1 LSDKFAPKLAA
12 KRWQE
17 YLKEEEKERKR
28 RRRYSNNN
36 QKHIIAA
43 AILWLLELITN
54 ILEKIHIKNKRI
66 VEKIP
71 VE

>member
-1 LSDKFAPKLAA
+1 LSDKFAPKLAV
-12 KRWQE
+12 KRWQA

-28 RRRYSNNN
+28 RRSYSNKN

-54 ILEKIHIKNKRI
+54 ILEKIHIKTKRI
-66 VEKIP
+66 VEKVA